1 MPQTSNPT
9 ERARLAINTI
19 KALAIDAVEKAKSGH
34 PGMPMGAADYA
45 FHLWTR
51 HLRFDPTEPDW
62 PDRDRFILSAGHG
75 SMLLYAL
82 LHLSGYGL
90 PLEEIK
96 SFRQWESMTPG
107 HPEHGCA
114 PGVETT
120 TGPLG
125 QGVGNSVG
133 MAIAAR
139 MLGERF
145 NKSDHRIVNQRIWA
159 IVSDGDMME
168 GVGSEVSSV
177 AGHLGLGNL
186 TLIYDDN
193 HITIEGD
200 TRLAFSEEVGRRFE
214 AYGWRV
220 FSIDG
225 HDHGQIIDA
234 LDAAARETERPGLIV
249 ARTHIA
255 HGSPGKQD
263 TAEAHGAPLGPD
275 EVQATK
281 QHLDWPLEPTFHIP
295 DEVRAL
301 FAERAAQGRR
311 AREEWQAHF
320 EAWSAANPERRELWN
335 RYQEREVPPDILGR
349 LLEALPNPAKPEAT
363 RSLSGKVIQK
373 AAELVPSLCG
383 GSADLEPSTKT
394 FIKESVAIRREGFGG
409 RNFHFGVREHGMG
422 AILNGM
428 ALHGGPIPYGA
439 TFLIFSDYMR
449 PPIRLAALMRQQ
461 VIYVFT
467 HDSVFLGEDGPTHQ
481 PIEQLAGLRLVPNLR
496 VIRPADGPETAMAWA
511 LALERRDGPTAL
523 ILSRQSVP
531 PLPRPAGFS
540 PDTMKNGGYLLS
552 HTEASR
558 GKGARSDSA
567 AGGSPLVLIATGS
580 EVAAALEAQAVVAQ
594 QGISSSVVSMP
605 CPELFLEQA
614 RDYRESVVPERARAV
629 VIEAGRL
636 QGWERVVGRKALLIG
651 LDRFGASAPLKILA
665 EKLGFTG
672 SQIADRILRWQ
683 GTR

>member
-1 MPQTSNPT
+1 MPNASSPADRT
-9 ERARLAINTI
+9 RLAVNTI
-19 KALAIDAVEKAKSGH
+19 KFLAVDAVEKAKSGH
-34 PGMPMGAADYA
+34 PGLPMGAADYA

-51 HLRFDPTEPDW
+51 QLRFDPTEPDW
-62 PDRDRFILSAGHG
+62 PDRDRFVLSAGHG

-90 PLEEIK
+90 PLEELQR
-96 SFRQWESMTPG
+96 FRQWESMTPG

-139 MLGERF
+139 MLGDRF
-145 NKSDHRIVNQRIWA
+145 NTPEHRIVSQRIWG

-168 GVGSEVSSV
+168 GVASEASSV

-200 TRLAFSEEVGRRFE
+200 TRLAFAEAVGPRFE

-220 FSIDG
+220 FTVDG
-225 HDHGQIIDA
+225 HDHRQIAHA

-255 HGSPGKQD
+255 QGSPGKHD
-263 TAEAHGAPLGPD
+263 TPDAHGAPLGPD
-275 EVQATK
+275 EVRATK
-281 QHLDWPLEPTFHIP
+281 EHLGWSLEPTFHVP
-295 DEVRAL
+295 DEVRGL

-311 AREEWQAHF
+311 AREEWQARF
-320 EAWSAANPERRELWN
+320 EAWSAANPEKRIQWD
-335 RYQEREVPPDILGR
+335 RYRGREVPPDILGR

-394 FIKESVAIRREGFGG
+394 FIKGSGAIRRVDFGG

-467 HDSVFLGEDGPTHQ
+467 HDSVLLGEDGPTHQ
-481 PIEQLAGLRLVPNLR
+481 PIEQLASLRVIPNLR
-496 VIRPADGPETAMAWA
+496 VVRPADGQETAMAWA
-511 LALERRDGPTAL
+511 VALERRNGPTAL

-531 PLPRPAGFS
+531 PLTRPAGFS
-540 PDTMKNGGYLLS
+540 PETMKRGGYLLS
-552 HTEASR
+552 RIDGSGGKDSR
-558 GKGARSDSA
+558 SGLAHGGA
-567 AGGSPLVLIATGS
+567 PLVLIATGS
-580 EVAAALEAQAVVAQ
+580 EVAPALDAQGLLAE

-614 RDYRESVVPERARAV
+614 REYRESVIPDGARCV
-629 VIEAGRL
+629 VVEAARP
-636 QGWERVVGRKALLIG
+636 QGWERIVGRKGLLIG
-651 LDRFGASAPLKILA
+651 VERFGASAPQKVLA
-665 EKLGFTG
+665 EKFGFTG
-672 SQIADRILRWQ
+672 PQIADRVLRWQ
-683 GTR
+683 GAR